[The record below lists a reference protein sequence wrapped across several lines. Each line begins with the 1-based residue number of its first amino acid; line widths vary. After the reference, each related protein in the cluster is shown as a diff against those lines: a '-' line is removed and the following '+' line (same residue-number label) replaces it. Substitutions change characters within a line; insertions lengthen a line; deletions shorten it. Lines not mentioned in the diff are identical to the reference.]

1 MEKNTHKVL
10 ALKYRPKNFKELIG
24 QDIMVETITNS
35 IKLNKLPNAYLLTGI
50 RGVGK
55 TTTARLIAKALNCN
69 KNFLKEE
76 NCDCSHCEEIAN
88 SKHLDV
94 LEMDAASRTGIDDVR
109 ELIESSKYNP
119 TSAKYKIIILDEVH
133 MLSKQAFNGLL
144 KTLEEPPP
152 HLKFIFATTE
162 VKKIPVTII
171 SRCQRFDL
179 HRVSIEDLINNLK
192 KITKFENGKISENA
206 LSLIAKAAEGSVRDS
221 LSLLDRALV
230 SQNIEEKEINE
241 TFIRKM
247 LGIADRSKIINL
259 LNFIFEG
266 DQKKSID
273 QLRELINEGIQ
284 PTNFLNDLL
293 EIIYFIQQKKSLGNF
308 DSELSMTESEQNII
322 NSISKNISMPTLIV
336 FWQFIL
342 KVIDELSV
350 ISNPILSLEMLIV
363 RLVHLKSIASYEDVL
378 NSLTM
383 NNLNQIEKN
392 NNTPIALN
400 DNKKKISND
409 ENQIN
414 KISKNQIKNMSQAKP
429 ILSSLKEKN
438 LASNAI
444 MEKVSSFQA
453 LIDLSS
459 KKKEIH
465 LKYDLER
472 NVNLI
477 KFSEGKIDISF
488 NQNLDK
494 NFVRN
499 LSEKLHEW
507 TGNRWV
513 ITLSKKMGQKTFTET
528 ENIKKKEL
536 LDREKKGEINKK
548 FKNIFSDGELL
559 EVKKNN

>member
-192 KITKFENGKISENA
+192 KITKFENGKISGNA
-206 LSLIAKAAEGSVRDS
+206 LPLIAKAAEGSVRDS

-273 QLRELINEGIQ
+273 QLRELINEGMQ

-308 DSELSMTESEQNII
+308 DSELSMTESEKNII
-322 NSISKNISMPTLIV
+322 NSISKNISMSTLIV

-363 RLVHLKSIASYEDVL
+363 RLVHLKGIASYEDVL

-488 NQNLDK
+488 NQNLNK

-528 ENIKKKEL
+528 EKIKKKEL
-536 LDREKKGEINKK
+536 LDWEKNGEINKK

>member
-1 MEKNTHKVL
+1 
-10 ALKYRPKNFKELIG
+10 
-24 QDIMVETITNS
+24 
-35 IKLNKLPNAYLLTGI
+35 
-50 RGVGK
+50 
-55 TTTARLIAKALNCN
+55 
-69 KNFLKEE
+69 
-76 NCDCSHCEEIAN
+76 
-88 SKHLDV
+88 
-94 LEMDAASRTGIDDVR
+94 
-109 ELIESSKYNP
+109 
-119 TSAKYKIIILDEVH
+119 
-133 MLSKQAFNGLL
+133 
-144 KTLEEPPP
+144 
-152 HLKFIFATTE
+152 
-162 VKKIPVTII
+162 
-171 SRCQRFDL
+171 
-179 HRVSIEDLINNLK
+179 
-192 KITKFENGKISENA
+192 
-206 LSLIAKAAEGSVRDS
+206 
-221 LSLLDRALV
+221 
-230 SQNIEEKEINE
+230 
-241 TFIRKM
+241 
-247 LGIADRSKIINL
+247 
-259 LNFIFEG
+259 
-266 DQKKSID
+266 
-273 QLRELINEGIQ
+273 
-284 PTNFLNDLL
+284 
-293 EIIYFIQQKKSLGNF
+293 
-308 DSELSMTESEQNII
+308 MTESEQNII

-342 KVIDELSV
+342 KVIDELSI

-363 RLVHLKSIASYEDVL
+363 RLVHLKDIASYEDVL

-438 LASNAI
+438 LASNTI

-536 LDREKKGEINKK
+536 LDWEKNGEINKK